1 MQKEGRKFAALL
13 AALACLAIAGISIV
27 NAETLDESQTDVT
40 QAYSFLTGE
49 AKAQSF
55 RVDDGKWLYQV
66 DFYYDPGDCAILKA
80 WIDTDTNGS
89 NGNLTYHIFNT
100 SSWTAGWHTWDIRG
114 LVGDIELNPGTAYY
128 IILLP
133 GVFTTNPAW
142 YGSTSDVYANGRAWY
157 TNESGWQ
164 PLDTVDYSFKIYT
177 DVDPVANFTY
187 YVENMTLYVNA
198 STSYTPDGDPI
209 TLYEWDWDGD
219 GIYDATGITANH
231 TYSVAGTYTVKLR
244 VTDEDSHTDIE
255 SKTIQIDPTNEAP
268 TVELVS
274 PADNATVGI
283 NVTLTCTVSD
293 PDGDLMDIT
302 YEYYNAGVWVAW
314 GVLENKTNGTYS
326 LEVTNLSVN
335 TTYTWRVKVTDGLHL
350 VNSPSRNFTT
360 SATETEEGG
369 GWFTWKLPFSWFAI
383 VLIIAI
389 GVIGVSL
396 SAFFLKKESIKALG
410 YAPAAGTMLTTV
422 FLVGTILL
430 YHAGVDWYWLIIP
443 LLLVALILFV
453 TLKVV
458 LVKKRKVAKTVFK
471 IGKKKRRKR

>member
-1 MQKEGRKFAALL
+1 MRKEGRKFAALL
-13 AALACLAIAGISIV
+13 AALVFVAIAGISIV
-27 NAETLDESQTDVT
+27 NAETLDESQTDIT
-40 QAYSFLTGE
+40 QAYSFLAGE

-55 RVDDGKWLYQV
+55 RVDEGKWLYQV
-66 DFYYDPGDCAILKA
+66 EFYYDPGDCAILKA

-89 NGNLTYHIFNT
+89 NGNLTYHTFDT
-100 SSWTAGWHTWDIRG
+100 SSWTAGWHTWNIRG

-187 YVENMTLYVNA
+187 STDALTLYVNA
-198 STSYTPDGDPI
+198 SSSYTPDGDPI
-209 TLYEWDWDGD
+209 VSYEWDWDGD
-219 GIYDATGITANH
+219 NIYEDTGITANH
-231 TYSVAGTYTVKLR
+231 TYSVAGTYNVRLKVTDEDGHIDIETKSIEVTTNQAPIASFNYTIDGKTVSVDASSSYDPDGTIVLYEWDWDSDGIFDENYTIPTASHTYESAGNYTITLR
-244 VTDEDSHTDIE
+244 VTDDDGATD
-255 SKTIQIDPTNEAP
+255 T
-268 TVELVS
+268 
-274 PADNATVGI
+274 
-283 NVTLTCTVSD
+283 
-293 PDGDLMDIT
+293 
-302 YEYYNAGVWVAW
+302 
-314 GVLENKTNGTYS
+314 
-326 LEVTNLSVN
+326 
-335 TTYTWRVKVTDGLHL
+335 
-350 VNSPSRNFTT
+350 TT
-360 SATETEEGG
+360 SAEGG
-369 GWFTWKLPFSWFAI
+369 GWIVIVERNRDLFKLPFSWFAI
-383 VLIIAI
+383 FMIIAI

-396 SAFFLKKESIKALG
+396 SAFFLKKESIQHLG

-443 LLLVALILFV
+443 LFLVALILFV

-458 LVKKRKVAKTVFK
+458 LVKKRKVARTVFK
-471 IGKKKRRKR
+471 IGKKKRRKK